1 MRIVEKTFGTFEHE
15 ITHTKNVV
23 VQDVVYQLFKNRGRR
38 GAIESVAEKVD
49 LLIELIIPLIEK
61 DERAIANLCDVATR
75 ELYIHN
81 TYTLEKEHEPNLD
94 KK

>member
-1 MRIVEKTFGTFEHE
+1 MRIVEKTFGTFEHD
-15 ITHTKNVV
+15 ITHSKYVV
-23 VQDVVYQLFKNRGRR
+23 VQDVVYQLFKNNGRR
-38 GAIESVAEKVD
+38 GAIESVSEKLD

-61 DERAIANLCDVATR
+61 DEIAIVNLCDVASR

-81 TYTLEKEHEPNLD
+81 TYTLEKENEPSLD